1 MATPQAI
8 PYGGGFYCSLSA
20 ADGKAYCVEDGDTAG
35 HGIIAFGQDIET
47 AKFRIIGLL
56 EALDAT
62 TALFSANSDVALN
75 QINVVSLGLAVVT
88 VLVMAVLLVATLA
101 PMVLRMD
108 ANTAAV
114 FHQLVEMPR
123 HVYPVVTKRYAE
135 RLVKVHDIAQDLE
148 QVGMK
153 TKENKAALGDGSV
166 DEDKKAP
173 KVSCCKR
180 LTSRCFSKSSEDD
193 KKTLS
198 LNEELSKSSKRWV
211 ILAQMSTTL
220 IVAIIYFSVTVWV
233 SFSLAESMVDA
244 PSVTNAAGLR
254 RAIITLAMHRLRIY
268 ITGGKMN
275 GGFYMLGEDVLVAVD
290 FAKYLQLGLMVGSEE
305 LGIRGYVREEV
316 TDEIQKVL
324 LFEDGC
330 AVELEQFMA
339 PEWLEP
345 CKTFDKGITQ
355 HGLAGMFQHWV
366 DEITELINYANL
378 LNGDHSTSTYRDLI
392 TTNDTLKLWEPYLTL
407 ATLEVHY
414 LQPLLKNSVDA
425 YVDNTNSIVERA
437 ESQQLWALI
446 ALLTVAVAYDF
457 VVQRL
462 VQSLDTEMKRTR
474 ALLLMVPDD
483 VLQKLPKLR
492 KFLIDQRRVSPTGR
506 GKSCC
511 C

>member
-1 MATPQAI
+1 
-8 PYGGGFYCSLSA
+8 
-20 ADGKAYCVEDGDTAG
+20 
-35 HGIIAFGQDIET
+35 
-47 AKFRIIGLL
+47 
-56 EALDAT
+56 
-62 TALFSANSDVALN
+62 
-75 QINVVSLGLAVVT
+75 
-88 VLVMAVLLVATLA
+88 
-101 PMVLRMD
+101 
-108 ANTAAV
+108 
-114 FHQLVEMPR
+114 
-123 HVYPVVTKRYAE
+123 
-135 RLVKVHDIAQDLE
+135 
-148 QVGMK
+148 
-153 TKENKAALGDGSV
+153 
-166 DEDKKAP
+166 
-173 KVSCCKR
+173 
-180 LTSRCFSKSSEDD
+180 
-193 KKTLS
+193 
-198 LNEELSKSSKRWV
+198 
-211 ILAQMSTTL
+211 MSITL
-220 IVAIIYFSVTVWV
+220 IVAVIYFSVTVWV

-254 RAIITLAMHRLRIY
+254 RAIITLSMHRLRIY

-290 FAKYLQLGLMVGSEE
+290 FAKKLQLGLMVGSEE
-305 LGIRGYVREEV
+305 LGIRGYVREEE
-316 TDEIQKVL
+316 TDEIQKIL

-330 AVELEQFMA
+330 KVPLEQFM
-339 PEWLEP
+339 PPDWLEP

-366 DEITELINYANL
+366 DEITTLVEYANV
-378 LNGDHSTSTYRDLI
+378 LNADHSTSTYRDLKN
-392 TTNDTLKLWEPYLTL
+392 TNDTLTLWEPYKTL
-407 ATLEVHY
+407 STLEVHY

-437 ESQQLWALI
+437 ESQQLWALV

-457 VVQRL
+457 VVQKL